1 MNFFKISNI
10 FNFNESFDILTKYIH
25 ALQESVILIS

>member
-10 FNFNESFDILTKYIH
+10 FNFYEPFDILTKYIRV
-25 ALQESVILIS
+25 L

>member
-10 FNFNESFDILTKYIH
+10 FNLYESFTILTKYIRV
-25 ALQESVILIS
+25 LLESVIS

>member
-10 FNFNESFDILTKYIH
+10 FNLYESFDILTKYIR
-25 ALQESVILIS
+25 VP

>member
-10 FNFNESFDILTKYIH
+10 FNFYESFDTLTKYIRV
-25 ALQESVILIS
+25 L

>member
-10 FNFNESFDILTKYIH
+10 LNLYESFDILTKYIRV
-25 ALQESVILIS
+25 L